1 MEKRCVCFGSS
12 RTDPDGDAGRAAR
25 ACGEE
30 IARLGWTL
38 VSGGYEGA
46 MGAASRGA
54 HGAGGRVIGVTTP
67 VFSERVANPALDVH
81 FSEPDYLARMATL
94 LRQGHAF
101 VGLPGGLGTVA
112 EWVTAWCLAS
122 IGHLGG
128 PLVLF
133 REPWEP
139 LVRQIAGLE
148 EVPAPMTDLV
158 RWIDVPGDLR
168 EVLGPA

>member
-12 RTDPDGDAGRAAR
+12 RTDPDSDAGRAAR

-54 HGAGGRVIGVTTP
+54 RAASGRVIGVTTP
-67 VFSERVANPALDVH
+67 VFTRRVANPALDAQ
-81 FSEPDYLARMATL
+81 FTEPDYLARMSTL
-94 LRQGHAF
+94 LRQGDAF
-101 VGLPGGLGTVA
+101 VGLAGGLGTMA

-128 PLVLF
+128 PLILF
-133 REPWEP
+133 RDPWEP
-139 LVRQIAGLE
+139 LVARIAGLE
-148 EVPAPMTDLV
+148 EVPAPLVDLV
-158 RWIDVPGDLR
+158 RWIEAPQDLR